1 MKKQLQFS
9 VAAIIF
15 LGAVSSLQGS
25 SAPAVTAQQAPA
37 VPPGVTDMATSRAA
51 REEKA
56 LLDARR
62 QRLVEQEAALSAKEA
77 ELKKLSDKLELQ
89 LKTLEETKKRYDE
102 AMKAQSEVQKKQQ
115 SDKVTRMV
123 KLFKAMRAEQSA
135 KLVDALPEQ
144 EAIVLLERLDIKTI
158 AKMVPFLN
166 QPRIVRWIDENLN
179 IRK

>member
-1 MKKQLQFS
+1 MKKQLQ
-9 VAAIIF
+9 VTVTAAFF

-25 SAPAVTAQQAPA
+25 SAPGTAAQQPA
-37 VPPGVTDMATSRAA
+37 SAAAGSADMAVNRTV

-62 QRLVEQEAALSAKEA
+62 QKLAEQEAALSAKEA
-77 ELKKLSDKLELQ
+77 ELKKLSEKLEQQ
-89 LKTLEETKKRYDE
+89 LKQLEETKQKYDE
-102 AMKAQSEVQKKQQ
+102 AMKAQAEVQKKQQ

-135 KLVDALPEQ
+135 RLVDALPEQ

-158 AKMVPFLN
+158 SKMVPFLN

-179 IRK
+179 IRQ